1 MENAQKT
8 VKPEAAAPKKRKR
21 AEAPALRG
29 VRQPPKE
36 AVLKVREAVPALRKE
51 KIKQTGAEPAKKARV
66 KAEPAKAKHVKTKQV
81 GAAQVKVKPVERAEV
96 KRKTAL
102 RLVPGQMIAEQTEN
116 PGTVLT

>member
-1 MENAQKT
+1 MK
-8 VKPEAAAPKKRKR
+8 KKRR
-21 AEAPALRG
+21 
-29 VRQPPKE
+29 RQIGRQIISW
-36 AVLKVREAVPALRKE
+36 VLTASMVLPNTAVPALRKE